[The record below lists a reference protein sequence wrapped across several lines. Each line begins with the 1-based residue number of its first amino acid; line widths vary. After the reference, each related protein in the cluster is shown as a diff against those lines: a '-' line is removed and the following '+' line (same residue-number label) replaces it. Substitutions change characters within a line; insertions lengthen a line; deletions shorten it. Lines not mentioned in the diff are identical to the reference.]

1 MKQQQDLREL
11 TPVLKEALL
20 GVKCYQT
27 ALHGTEKSLVKGR
40 VN

>member
-1 MKQQQDLREL
+1 MKQQQGLREL

-27 ALHGTEKSLVKGR
+27 EKSLVKGR

>member
-1 MKQQQDLREL
+1 MKQQQGLREL

-20 GVKCYQT
+20 GVKYQT
-27 ALHGTEKSLVKGR
+27 ALHTTEKSLVKGR